1 MSHKTSGI
9 KKKQQKAYRIKEK
22 NSIKLMI
29 KAKVEK
35 ERNLTVDI
43 NMNNKACFKC
53 MRKKNLIKQQARPS
67 GDSKMNSLTE
77 KAALDK

>member
-1 MSHKTSGI
+1 
-9 KKKQQKAYRIKEK
+9 
-22 NSIKLMI
+22 MI
-29 KAKVEK
+29 KAKVGK

-53 MRKKNLIKQQARPS
+53 MWKKNLIKQQARPS